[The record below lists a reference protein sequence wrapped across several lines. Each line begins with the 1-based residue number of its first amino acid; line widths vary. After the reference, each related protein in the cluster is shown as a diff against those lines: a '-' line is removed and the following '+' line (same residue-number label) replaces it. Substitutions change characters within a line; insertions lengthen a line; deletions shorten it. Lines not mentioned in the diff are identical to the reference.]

1 MKELQQVED
10 LCVKIKICS
19 GILYQFISGFGNLY
33 SKYHLLFFLV
43 LHVEQID
50 WGHFFLIA

>member
-1 MKELQQVED
+1 MKEVQQVED

-33 SKYHLLFFLV
+33 SKYRLLFFLV